1 MLRKIVLEA
10 MLLGGMAVGAIA
22 QNLVI
27 KGSVREAE
35 SPTKVE
41 FANVVL
47 QTMDS
52 AFVAGATTDAQG
64 NFSLERLSRGDYRLL
79 VSCIGY
85 QSATLDLKGLER
97 TTDVGEI
104 LLGEDAVALE
114 GVTVSGSAQTTRS
127 DRKLVFPSERQ
138 VKASRNGIELSPS
151 FWAIAWPS
159 LISSSPLRI
168 AFIVSGDDMIYAVS
182 FKELYSS
189 REIITTPVPL
199 PRLITTVS
207 QSSMTKSI

>member
-1 MLRKIVLEA
+1 MLRKIVLGA
-10 MLLGGMAVGAIA
+10 MLLVGMAVGAIA

-27 KGSVREAE
+27 KGSVVEAE
-35 SPTKVE
+35 SQTKVE

-64 NFSLERLSRGDYRLL
+64 NFSLGKLSKGDYRLV

-85 QSATLDLKGLER
+85 QSVTIDLKGFER
-97 TTDVGEI
+97 TTALGEI

-127 DRKLVFPSERQ
+127 DRKLVFPSEWQ
-138 VKASRNGIELSPS
+138 VKASRNGVDLLQQLMLPRIQVDPLNNTIQL
-151 FWAIAWPS
+151 AGNGTVQ
-159 LISSSPLRI
+159 LRI
-168 AFIVSGDDMIYAVS
+168 NGVKV
-182 FKELYSS
+182 EQQ
-189 REIITTPVPL
+189 EIQAL
-199 PRLITTVS
+199 
-207 QSSMTKSI
+207 

>member
-1 MLRKIVLEA
+1 

-35 SPTKVE
+35 SQTQVE

-52 AFVAGATTDAQG
+52 AFVAGATTDARG
-64 NFSLERLSRGDYRLL
+64 NFSLGKLSKGDYRL
-79 VSCIGY
+79 VISCIGY

-127 DRKLVFPSERQ
+127 DPASCSQRER
-138 VKASRNGIELSPS
+138 
-151 FWAIAWPS
+151 
-159 LISSSPLRI
+159 
-168 AFIVSGDDMIYAVS
+168 
-182 FKELYSS
+182 
-189 REIITTPVPL
+189 
-199 PRLITTVS
+199 
-207 QSSMTKSI
+207 

>member
-1 MLRKIVLEA
+1 

-27 KGSVREAE
+27 KGSVREAA
-35 SPTKVE
+35 SQTQVE

-52 AFVAGATTDAQG
+52 AFVAGATTDAEG

-85 QSATLDLKGLER
+85 QPTILDLKGLER

-127 DRKLVFPSERQ
+127 DRKLVFPS
-138 VKASRNGIELSPS
+138 
-151 FWAIAWPS
+151 
-159 LISSSPLRI
+159 
-168 AFIVSGDDMIYAVS
+168 
-182 FKELYSS
+182 
-189 REIITTPVPL
+189 
-199 PRLITTVS
+199 
-207 QSSMTKSI
+207 

>member
-1 MLRKIVLEA
+1 

-27 KGSVREAE
+27 KGNVREAA
-35 SPTKVE
+35 SQTQVE

-64 NFSLERLSRGDYRLL
+64 NFSLGKLSKGDYRLV

-85 QSATLDLKGLER
+85 QSVMLDLKGFER
-97 TTDVGEI
+97 TTNVGEI

-114 GVTVSGSAQTTRS
+114 GVTVSGSAQTR
-127 DRKLVFPSERQ
+127 
-138 VKASRNGIELSPS
+138 
-151 FWAIAWPS
+151 
-159 LISSSPLRI
+159 
-168 AFIVSGDDMIYAVS
+168 
-182 FKELYSS
+182 
-189 REIITTPVPL
+189 
-199 PRLITTVS
+199 
-207 QSSMTKSI
+207 